1 MFTSNSCE
9 DKNEHSIVIYG
20 VVIRVEKM
28 VDINTEGGDLGMW
41 PWGLENP
48 VIEIT
53 LDS

>member
-1 MFTSNSCE
+1 M
-9 DKNEHSIVIYG
+9 IYG

-28 VDINTEGGDLGMW
+28 VDINKEGGDFGMW

-48 VIEIT
+48 TIEIT